1 MVLADELKAWQKL
14 KSHYDNEI
22 NKKII
27 MKDLFAQDP
36 NRFSTFTRQFK
47 GERTGA
53 SILLDFSKNI
63 ITNDTFAALI
73 ELAREADVEG
83 FREKMF
89 NGEHI
94 NFTEDRAVL
103 HVALRNVSNEPIFDN
118 GENVMP
124 GVMEV
129 LEQMK

>member
-1 MVLADELKAWQKL
+1 MVLASELKAWQKL
-14 KSHYDNEI
+14 QSHYDNEGK
-22 NKKII
+22 NII
-27 MKDLFAQDP
+27 IKDLFAQDP

-47 GERTGA
+47 SERTGA

-89 NGEHI
+89 NGEHM
-94 NFTEDRAVL
+94 NFTEDRDVL
-103 HVALRNVSNEPIFDN
+103 HVALRNVSN
-118 GENVMP
+118 
-124 GVMEV
+124 
-129 LEQMK
+129 